1 MVHHLL
7 KRDARPVA
15 VRAQL
20 LTAQRPG
27 DVVETVR
34 ELTLL
39 QIDPVK
45 AVAPAQHLVLWS
57 RLGSAYDPGELDRLL
72 AERTL
77 VEILGFVRPG
87 EDVALYR
94 AEMERWVLGVRSSPL
109 RHRDPFDRPAAGPGP
124 VPGGDVHDGGRA
136 GPCGWGGRCPRR
148 PDRGP
153 WRHLTTTG
161 AGVASSR
168 RGSTPSGG
176 SSQEGTRCE
185 SWTAPQ
191 RYVGT
196 SASRSTGRMCLGS
209 DAGRCLA
216 RGEPASPKTCRDR
229 RACPG
234 PVPDELARDEHG

>member
-109 RHRDPFDRPAAGPGP
+109 RHRDPFDRLLLAQAQSLGATFMTA
-124 VPGGDVHDGGRA
+124 DEQILA
-136 GPCGWGGRCPRR
+136 
-148 PDRGP
+148 
-153 WRHLTTTG
+153 
-161 AGVASSR
+161 AGVAGVLDAR
-168 RGSTPSGG
+168 TEGPGG
-176 SSQEGTRCE
+176 T
-185 SWTAPQ
+185 
-191 RYVGT
+191 
-196 SASRSTGRMCLGS
+196 
-209 DAGRCLA
+209 
-216 RGEPASPKTCRDR
+216 
-229 RACPG
+229 
-234 PVPDELARDEHG
+234 